1 MEERY
6 LRNIP
11 ALTEA
16 EQLLL
21 RRKRVLIAGC
31 GGIGGHLVDLLL
43 RVGVGHIR
51 VVDGDV
57 FEASNLNRQLLS
69 GLPQLGQSKAQAAE
83 YHGVRVNPDVVVEAH
98 GVYMTED
105 NANALVDGC
114 DVVLD
119 ALDNI
124 ESRRILSAACGRA
137 GIPYIFGAVCG
148 WTAQA
153 AISMPGDHLIN
164 ILYPEDVVR
173 KDKSVLSFT
182 PALCASL
189 QASLC
194 VKLLAGRPVDTGK
207 LYHFD
212 LLEMEFETFPLTQA

>member
-6 LRNIP
+6 LRNLP
-11 ALTEA
+11 ALSEA

-21 RRKRVLIAGC
+21 RQKRVLIVGC

-57 FEASNLNRQLLS
+57 FEPSNLNRQLLS
-69 GLPQLGQSKAQAAE
+69 GLPQLGQRKAQTAVL
-83 YHGVRVNPDVVVEAH
+83 HGARVNPDVKMEACCEP
-98 GVYMTED
+98 MTED
-105 NANALVDGC
+105 NVSALIHGC
-114 DVVLD
+114 DAVLD

-124 ESRRILSAACGRA
+124 ESRRILSDACGSA
-137 GIPYIFGAVCG
+137 GIPYIFGAIRG
-148 WTAQA
+148 WVAQA
-153 AISMPGDHLIN
+153 AVSIPGDHLVKA
-164 ILYPEDVVR
+164 LYPEGTVL
-173 KDKSVLSFT
+173 KDKSVLAFT

-194 VKLLAGRPVDTGK
+194 VKLLTGRQFDTGK
-207 LYHFD
+207 LYYFD
-212 LLEMEFETFPLTQA
+212 LLELEFESFQLT